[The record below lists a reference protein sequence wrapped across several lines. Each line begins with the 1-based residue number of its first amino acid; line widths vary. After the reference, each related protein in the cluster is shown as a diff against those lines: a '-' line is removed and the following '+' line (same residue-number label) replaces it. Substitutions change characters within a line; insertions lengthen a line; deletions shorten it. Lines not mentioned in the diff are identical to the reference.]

1 MFRVL
6 GMGNA
11 LTDVLIRLESDDV
24 LHSLNLPKGSMQ
36 LIDENQLKEILS
48 KTAGYP
54 STLVCGGSAANTI
67 TGISKLGVPAGFIYK
82 VHKDDIG
89 ENYSG
94 DLESYG
100 ISTMTLFDEKPSGRS
115 LVFITPDGERTMA
128 TYLGAA
134 ASMTADEIK
143 DEMFEGFDFF
153 YTEGYL
159 VQNHDLI
166 ETSLKKAKQAGLKV
180 ALDLASY
187 NVVEAERDFLKHLIE
202 DYVDIV
208 FANEEEAQT
217 FSMTD
222 PLNALNEI
230 SGISEIAVVKLGSK
244 GAMAKNGGIH
254 TVVNA
259 VKAECVDTTGAG
271 DLFAAGFIYGLSSGQ
286 SIDISLKYG
295 TITAAKVIEQ
305 IGPRIDEAG
314 WGMIKEAFIAALV

>member
-1 MFRVL
+1 
-6 GMGNA
+6 MGNA

-24 LHSLNLPKGSMQ
+24 LNSLNLPKGSMQ
-36 LIDENQLKEILS
+36 LIDENQLSKIIL
-48 KTAGYP
+48 KTADYTP
-54 STLVCGGSAANTI
+54 ALVCGGSAANTI
-67 TGISKLGVPAGFIYK
+67 TGVSKLGIPAGFIYK
-82 VHKDDIG
+82 VHKDEIG
-89 ENYSG
+89 DNYSK

-100 ISTMTLFDEKPSGRS
+100 IKTMTLFDEKPSGRS

-134 ASMTADEIK
+134 AAMTADEIK

-166 ETSLKKAKQAGLKV
+166 ETALSKAKRAGLKV

-217 FSMTD
+217 FSLSD
-222 PLNALNEI
+222 PHKALNEI
-230 SGISEIAVVKLGSK
+230 AGMSETAVVKLGSK
-244 GAMAKNGGIH
+244 GAMAKNGEYH
-254 TVVNA
+254 SVVSA
-259 VKAECVDTTGAG
+259 VKSECIDTTGAG
-271 DLFAAGFIYGLSSGQ
+271 DLFAAGFIYGLSAGKSVET
-286 SIDISLKYG
+286 SLKFG
-295 TITAAKVIEQ
+295 TITAGKVIEI
-305 IGPRIDEAG
+305 IGPRIDQAG
-314 WGMIKEAFIAALV
+314 WNMIKDDFKKIDID